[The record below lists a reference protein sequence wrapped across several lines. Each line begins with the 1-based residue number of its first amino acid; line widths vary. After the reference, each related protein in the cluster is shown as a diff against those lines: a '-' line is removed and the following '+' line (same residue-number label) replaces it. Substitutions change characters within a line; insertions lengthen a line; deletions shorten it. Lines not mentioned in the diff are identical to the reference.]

1 MKLLVDIYSVEHAY
15 QMIDLGSD
23 IIVNIEQLSITK
35 EFNATLA
42 EVQTIQKYAQKNK
55 VNVFVML
62 DRLYHETDLTTLQN
76 TLAVL
81 NKIGIT
87 TIIAADL
94 AIINIVKHAGYPIK
108 VINGNTTL
116 NTNYSTMMSPLNAFD
131 GFVLSNEIN
140 IKEIYT
146 ILEQLDKMS
155 ILQGYG
161 KQRIFYSKRQ
171 LLTSYY
177 AFNQNK
183 PLNFKISDG
192 LLISDYYTDA
202 NQSYIYED
210 TNGTY
215 IYTYFDICALRY
227 HESLMAKG
235 LDYLY
240 LNNIYQDK
248 ATYDQIVMLYH
259 QLLAEKLSSKE
270 VLKQLRA
277 INAELSESFLN
288 DKTVFTIADAKLL
301 EKEDLS

>member
-23 IIVNIEQLSITK
+23 IIVNIKQLSITK

-55 VNVFVML
+55 ANVFIML

-155 ILQGYG
+155 VLQGYG

-177 AFNQNK
+177 AFNQSK
-183 PLNFKISDG
+183 PLNFKISDS
-192 LLISDYYTDA
+192 LLISDYHTDA

-215 IYTYFDICALRY
+215 IYTYFDVCALRY
-227 HESLMAKG
+227 HENLMAKG

-248 ATYDQIVMLYH
+248 ATYNQIVMLYH